1 MVLPSRIHA
10 IVLVSTVHKPTLRA
24 LAFASA
30 SHPDTLT
37 AVTVNV
43 DGADT
48 RALQQEWNAHDLPV
62 QLTVI
67 DSPYREITRPV
78 VDYVKNLRHEGP
90 RDVVAVYIPEYVVG
104 RWWENLL
111 HNQSALRLK
120 ARLLFEPGIMVSN
133 VPWQLHSST
142 TRVLDRV
149 THIPGQLRRGAAAP
163 PDHIPAPAPE
173 DSRDA
178 A

>member
-1 MVLPSRIHA
+1 M
-10 IVLVSTVHKPTLRA
+10 LRA

-30 SHPDTLT
+30 SHPDSLA

-43 DGADT
+43 DGVDT
-48 RALQQEWNAHDLPV
+48 SALQQEWDEHDLPV

-78 VDYVKNLRHEGP
+78 VDHVKNLRREGP

-120 ARLLFEPGIMVSN
+120 ARLLFEPGIMVIN

-142 TRVLDRV
+142 TRDLDRV
-149 THIPGQLRRGAAAP
+149 THIPGQLRRGATAP
-163 PDHIPAPAPE
+163 PDHIPATASEHSPDTA
-173 DSRDA
+173 
-178 A
+178 